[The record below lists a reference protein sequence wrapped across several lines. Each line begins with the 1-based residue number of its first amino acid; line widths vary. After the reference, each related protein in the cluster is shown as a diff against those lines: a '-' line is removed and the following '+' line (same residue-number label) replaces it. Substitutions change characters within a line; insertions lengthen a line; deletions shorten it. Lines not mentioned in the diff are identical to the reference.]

1 MRHLFTVDRER
12 RIMIASQWYLDRFVM
27 IGGSWFFE
35 ERKLILD
42 WSENQSVRT
51 MDGTRLIRGHA
62 MRRQPPG
69 PRRAPTDESHRR
81 QTRVVAVLALG
92 ALVPRPSPMSP
103 TGASGGDTRC
113 SPAWPGA

>member
-42 WSENQSVRT
+42 WSETSQSVPWTAR
-51 MDGTRLIRGHA
+51 D
-62 MRRQPPG
+62 
-69 PRRAPTDESHRR
+69 
-81 QTRVVAVLALG
+81 
-92 ALVPRPSPMSP
+92 
-103 TGASGGDTRC
+103 
-113 SPAWPGA
+113 